1 VLAVPLLNALPGIPS
16 QGLREARSCGA
27 GASLEASCLIHD
39 TSSYSRENVFREM
52 CGECCL

>member
-1 VLAVPLLNALPGIPS
+1 MLAVPSLNALRAVPS
-16 QGLREARSCGA
+16 QGLREARLCGA
-27 GASLEASCLIHD
+27 GASLEASRLIHD